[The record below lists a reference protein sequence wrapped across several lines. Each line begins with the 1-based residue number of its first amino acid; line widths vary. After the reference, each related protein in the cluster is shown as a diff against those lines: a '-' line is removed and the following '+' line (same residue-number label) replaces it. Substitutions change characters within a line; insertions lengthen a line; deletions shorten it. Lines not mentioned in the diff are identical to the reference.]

1 MHGIFD
7 IAKREYI
14 SILRNKGKKVRSS
27 IPSDIL
33 LKKVK
38 YLTKWD
44 LIHLAT
50 LRGLVFDES
59 DVDNIVQV
67 LLKNVLGPKL
77 KNEIYRETKKRE
89 YNRIINKVKKL
100 RRLKNTSLTKIEN
113 ISEEKLSKLVKLSNL
128 PTKILKKL
136 AQLRDVEVTG
146 LKRS

>member
-1 MHGIFD
+1 M
-7 IAKREYI
+7 
-14 SILRNKGKKVRSS
+14 
-27 IPSDIL
+27 
-33 LKKVK
+33 
-38 YLTKWD
+38 
-44 LIHLAT
+44 
-50 LRGLVFDES
+50 FDES